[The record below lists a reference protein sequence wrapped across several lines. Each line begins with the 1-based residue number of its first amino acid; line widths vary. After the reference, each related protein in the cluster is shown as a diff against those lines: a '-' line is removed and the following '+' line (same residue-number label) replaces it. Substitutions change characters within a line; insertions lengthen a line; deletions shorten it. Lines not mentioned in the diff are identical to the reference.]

1 MSSPPSSGSSPT
13 IVLNSVV
20 LPTPFGPMTPT
31 MPLRGSVKLRPSMS
45 WRPSK
50 PFWRFD
56 ASRTRLPRRGPGG
69 IWISSKSSFLVRSA
83 SAAIS
88 S

>member
-1 MSSPPSSGSSPT
+1 M
-13 IVLNSVV
+13 VLNSVV
-20 LPTPFGPMTPT
+20 LPTPLGPMTPT

-50 PFWRFD
+50 PFCRFE
-56 ASRTRLPRRGPGG
+56 ASRTTLPRRGPAG
-69 IWISSKSSFLVRSA
+69 IWISSKSNFLCFSA